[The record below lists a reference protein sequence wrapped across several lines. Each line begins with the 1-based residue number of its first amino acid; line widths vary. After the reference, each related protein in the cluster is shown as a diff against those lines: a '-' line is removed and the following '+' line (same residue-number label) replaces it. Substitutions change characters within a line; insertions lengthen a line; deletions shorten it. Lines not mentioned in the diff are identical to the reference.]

1 MVSVVTSPPPR
12 GAVRSI
18 AIRVSVCLSVYLPV
32 CPLTY
37 IRNDMSK
44 PHEFLYML
52 PMALARTSSND
63 SAICYVLPVL
73 RMTSCFSIIAQ
84 IEIQVIGEL
93 FTLTRQMASR
103 EKSALADCLV
113 VIVVIPVQLIA

>member
-1 MVSVVTSPPPR
+1 M
-12 GAVRSI
+12 RSI

-32 CPLTY
+32 CPLIY
-37 IRNDMSK
+37 LNNDMSK
-44 PHEFLYML
+44 HHKFLYML
-52 PMALARTSSND
+52 PMALARSSSND

-73 RMTSCFSIIAQ
+73 SVTSCFSITGQ

-103 EKSALADCLV
+103 AKSALADCLV
-113 VIVVIPVQLIA
+113 VIATDCIERLVFIEMYVDRDVNC